1 VTVDNVVAA
10 SAEGAA
16 TGERR
21 AALVTGASSGIGL
34 AIAAMLAEEGYDLT
48 LASRTAAKLEAAA
61 DSPAFADVDVQAI
74 PTDVGDPEAVR
85 RVVDAHRERFG
96 RLDVLVNNAGLGV
109 AGELA
114 AIKDKHLELQLS
126 VNLRAPIL
134 FYREAEPMLRAAGA
148 AHGEALV
155 VNTSSIT
162 GKIGEPGLGVYSAT
176 KHGLVGFTQA
186 MQQELG
192 PAGVK
197 STVLC
202 PAFVDTAL
210 SDYVKG
216 EVPPDTMIRSEDVAE
231 SVRGLLRLS
240 SAAVVPEIVMLQRGV
255 VGLP

>member
-1 VTVDNVVAA
+1 MSADTVD
-10 SAEGAA
+10 G
-16 TGERR
+16 TRR

-34 AIAAMLAEEGYDLT
+34 AIAEMLADEGYDLT
-48 LASRTAAKLEAAA
+48 LASRTEDKLAAA
-61 DSPAFADVDVQAI
+61 AGSPAFAGVTVQAI
-74 PTDVGDPEAVR
+74 ATDVGDPTAIKR
-85 RVVDAHRERFG
+85 LVDAHRERFG

-114 AIKDKHLELQLS
+114 AIKDKHLELQLA

-134 FYREAEPMLRAAGA
+134 FYREAEDMLRAAGA

-186 MQQELG
+186 MQRELG
-192 PAGVK
+192 PAGIK
-197 STVLC
+197 SCVLC

-210 SDYVKG
+210 SDYVK
-216 EVPPDTMIRSEDVAE
+216 ESVAPETMIRSEDVAE
-231 SVRGLLRLS
+231 TVRSLLRLS
-240 SAAVVPEIVMLQRGV
+240 SACVIPEVVMLQRGV
-255 VGLP
+255 LGLP

>member
-1 VTVDNVVAA
+1 MGVDA
-10 SAEGAA
+10 SASEG
-16 TGERR
+16 RR

-48 LASRTAAKLEAAA
+48 LASRTQAKLEAAA
-61 DSPAFADVDVQAI
+61 ESPAFAAVQVLAV
-74 PTDVGDPEAVR
+74 PTDVGDPTAIKAL
-85 RVVDAHRERFG
+85 VDAHRERFG
-96 RLDVLVNNAGLGV
+96 RLDVLVNNAGLGI

-114 AIKDKHLELQLS
+114 EIKDKHIDLQLN
-126 VNLRAPIL
+126 VNLRAPIV
-134 FYREAEPMLRAAGA
+134 FCREAEPLLRAAGA
-148 AHGEALV
+148 AHGEALI

-186 MQQELG
+186 MQRELG

-216 EVPPDTMIRSEDVAE
+216 EVAPETMIRSEDVAE
-231 SVRGLLRLS
+231 SVRSLLRLS
-240 SAAVVPEIVMLQRGV
+240 SACVVPEIVMLQRGV
-255 VGLP
+255 IGLP